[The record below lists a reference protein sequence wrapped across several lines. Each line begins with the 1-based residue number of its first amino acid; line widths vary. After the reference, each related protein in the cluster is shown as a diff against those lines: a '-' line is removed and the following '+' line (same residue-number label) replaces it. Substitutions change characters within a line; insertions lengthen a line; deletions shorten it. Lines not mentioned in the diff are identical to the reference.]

1 MYSEILKL
9 YYVKNGCVICML
21 TLQTNNKIT
30 MRQNLKIRQTVGT
43 QHTFANI
50 HKIADRDY
58 DIDLSTIKIKFNIAK
73 RRLRHQ
79 H

>member
-1 MYSEILKL
+1 MYAYTANKQQNYDATEFEKKK
-9 YYVKNGCVICML
+9 KN
-21 TLQTNNKIT
+21 
-30 MRQNLKIRQTVGT
+30 RQTVGT
-43 QHTFANI
+43 LQHTFDNI

-79 H
+79 HW